1 MAKGE
6 DARRQL
12 LERTRDF
19 ILEHGLVDV
28 SLSELARAIGSN
40 NRMLLY
46 HFGSLHD
53 LLTEAVDEALGGD
66 ALSSELAEL
75 LRSDAPLAERL
86 EATWARI
93 AAMEFRPQ
101 LRVFF
106 ARFGMGTEAP
116 DRHRQFL
123 LQTREA
129 WVAMVQ
135 SVLADEGIPDAHD
148 RAVAIVSLW
157 RGLQIALLSGESP
170 ETLERV
176 QSAAAAAMLTT
187 WTAR

>member
-1 MAKGE
+1 MAKGD

-28 SLSELARAIGSN
+28 SLSELGRAIGSN

-86 EATWARI
+86 GATWARI
-93 AAMEFRPQ
+93 AATEFRPQ

-106 ARFGMGTEAP
+106 ARFGMGAEAP
-116 DRHRQFL
+116 DRHRHFL

-176 QSAAAAAMLTT
+176 QSAAAAAMLTA